1 MKWLLPL
8 VALILM
14 VTSLPQARSEDVPQ
28 DYRETVR
35 KGLDWLARQQERDG
49 HLDATGGQYPITMT
63 ALGGMA
69 YLMEGSTLREGKYRD
84 NIRRAVDFLMSRAQ
98 KGGTNDGMIGNPNIP
113 GESGRYMYGHGFSML
128 FLATVYG
135 DEEDNDRRRRLE
147 DLLARAAKFSFNAQ
161 TVREINRGGKSVKF
175 GGWGYVSA
183 KEGSNFDEG
192 SVTIT
197 QVQALRA
204 VRNAGIEVPP
214 EAIQRAVVYLEEC
227 TNAEGGI
234 IYQYGGGGGGDGRP
248 ALTAAAIACGISAG
262 DYFKEPSIQFVKK
275 WFQFCQKRLGTLGG
289 NRTGHDEYT
298 HYYFAQAVYMLGD
311 DGYKKLFPGAK
322 ESDTL
327 TWTKY
332 RKETF
337 DNLVRTQGADG
348 SWTGGHVGPVF
359 ITSVHVCIMQ
369 LDKACLPIYQR

>member
-8 VALILM
+8 VALVLM
-14 VTSLPQARSEDVPQ
+14 VAVLPQARSEDVPQ

-35 KGLDWLARQQERDG
+35 KGLEWLARQQARDG
-49 HLDATGGQYPITMT
+49 HLEATGGQYPITMT

-84 NIRRAVDFLMSRAQ
+84 NILRAVDFLMSRAQ

-322 ESDTL
+322 EADTL

>member
-1 MKWLLPL
+1 
-8 VALILM
+8 
-14 VTSLPQARSEDVPQ
+14 
-28 DYRETVR
+28 
-35 KGLDWLARQQERDG
+35 
-49 HLDATGGQYPITMT
+49 
-63 ALGGMA
+63 
-69 YLMEGSTLREGKYRD
+69 
-84 NIRRAVDFLMSRAQ
+84 
-98 KGGTNDGMIGNPNIP
+98 
-113 GESGRYMYGHGFSML
+113 
-128 FLATVYG
+128 
-135 DEEDNDRRRRLE
+135 
-147 DLLARAAKFSFNAQ
+147 
-161 TVREINRGGKSVKF
+161 
-175 GGWGYVSA
+175 
-183 KEGSNFDEG
+183 
-192 SVTIT
+192 
-197 QVQALRA
+197 VQALRA

-322 ESDTL
+322 ETDTL

-337 DNLVRTQGADG
+337 DNLVRTQSADG

>member
-14 VTSLPQARSEDVPQ
+14 VAALPQARSEDVPQ

-35 KGLDWLARQQERDG
+35 KGLEWLARQQARDG
-49 HLDATGGQYPITMT
+49 HLEATGGQYPITMT

-322 ESDTL
+322 EADTL

>member
-8 VALILM
+8 VALVLM
-14 VTSLPQARSEDVPQ
+14 VAVLPQARSEDVPQ

-35 KGLDWLARQQERDG
+35 KGLEWLARQQARDG
-49 HLDATGGQYPITMT
+49 HLEATGGQYPITMT

>member
-35 KGLDWLARQQERDG
+35 KGLEWLARQQARDG
-49 HLDATGGQYPITMT
+49 HLEATGGQYPITMT

-322 ESDTL
+322 EADTL

>member
-1 MKWLLPL
+1 MRWTIGLTLCAVFAGFAP
-8 VALILM
+8 A
-14 VTSLPQARSEDVPQ
+14 EDIPQ
-28 DYRETVR
+28 DYRESVR
-35 KGLDWLARQQERDG
+35 KALEWLARNQARDG
-49 HLDATGGQYPITMT
+49 HLEATGGQYPITMT
-63 ALGGMA
+63 SLAGMA
-69 YLMEGSTLREGKYRD
+69 FLMEGSTLREGKYRD
-84 NIRRAVDFLMSRAQ
+84 NIRRAADFLMSRAQ

-113 GESGRYMYGHGFSML
+113 GEAGRYMYGHGFSML
-128 FLATVYG
+128 FLACIYG

-161 TVREINRGGKSVKF
+161 TVRETNRGGKSVKF

-227 TNAEGGI
+227 TNGEGGI

-262 DYFKEPSIQFVKK
+262 DYFKEPSIQFVRK

-311 DGYKKLFPGAK
+311 DGYRKLFPAAK

-337 DNLVRTQGADG
+337 DNLVRTQGTDG

>member
-14 VTSLPQARSEDVPQ
+14 VAALPQARSEDVPQ

-35 KGLDWLARQQERDG
+35 KGLEWLARQQARDG
-49 HLDATGGQYPITMT
+49 HLEATGGQYPITMT

-337 DNLVRTQGADG
+337 DNLVRTQSADG

>member
-14 VTSLPQARSEDVPQ
+14 VAALPQARSEDVPQ

-35 KGLDWLARQQERDG
+35 KGLEWLARQQARDG
-49 HLDATGGQYPITMT
+49 HLEATGGQYPITMT

-214 EAIQRAVVYLEEC
+214 EAIQRAGVYLEEC

>member
-8 VALILM
+8 VALVLM
-14 VTSLPQARSEDVPQ
+14 VAVLPQARSEDVPQ

-35 KGLDWLARQQERDG
+35 KGLEWLARQQARDG
-49 HLDATGGQYPITMT
+49 HLEATGGQYPITMT

-322 ESDTL
+322 EADTL

>member
-8 VALILM
+8 VALVLI
-14 VTSLPQARSEDVPQ
+14 VAALPQARSEDVPQ

-35 KGLDWLARQQERDG
+35 KGLEWLARQQARDG
-49 HLDATGGQYPITMT
+49 HLEATGGQYPITMT

-322 ESDTL
+322 EADTL

>member
-14 VTSLPQARSEDVPQ
+14 VAALPQARSEDVPQ

-35 KGLDWLARQQERDG
+35 KGLEWLARQQARDG
-49 HLDATGGQYPITMT
+49 HLEATGGQYPITMT

-183 KEGSNFDEG
+183 KEGSN
-192 SVTIT
+192 
-197 QVQALRA
+197 
-204 VRNAGIEVPP
+204 
-214 EAIQRAVVYLEEC
+214 
-227 TNAEGGI
+227 
-234 IYQYGGGGGGDGRP
+234 
-248 ALTAAAIACGISAG
+248 
-262 DYFKEPSIQFVKK
+262 
-275 WFQFCQKRLGTLGG
+275 
-289 NRTGHDEYT
+289 
-298 HYYFAQAVYMLGD
+298 
-311 DGYKKLFPGAK
+311 
-322 ESDTL
+322 
-327 TWTKY
+327 
-332 RKETF
+332 
-337 DNLVRTQGADG
+337 
-348 SWTGGHVGPVF
+348 
-359 ITSVHVCIMQ
+359 
-369 LDKACLPIYQR
+369 

>member
-8 VALILM
+8 VALVLM
-14 VTSLPQARSEDVPQ
+14 VAALPQARSEDVPQ

-35 KGLDWLARQQERDG
+35 KGLEWLARQQARDG
-49 HLDATGGQYPITMT
+49 HLEATGGQYPITMT

-322 ESDTL
+322 EADTL

>member
-14 VTSLPQARSEDVPQ
+14 VAAHPQARSEDVPQ

-35 KGLDWLARQQERDG
+35 KGLEWLARQQARDG
-49 HLDATGGQYPITMT
+49 HLEATGGQYPITMT

-322 ESDTL
+322 EADTL

>member
-14 VTSLPQARSEDVPQ
+14 VAALPQARSEDVPQ

-35 KGLDWLARQQERDG
+35 KGLEWLARQQARDG
-49 HLDATGGQYPITMT
+49 HLEATGGQYPITMT

-275 WFQFCQKRLGTLGG
+275 WFQFCQKRLGTLGV

-322 ESDTL
+322 EADTL

>member
-14 VTSLPQARSEDVPQ
+14 VAALHQARSEDVPQ

-35 KGLDWLARQQERDG
+35 KGLEWLARQQARDG
-49 HLDATGGQYPITMT
+49 HLEATGGQYPITMT

-322 ESDTL
+322 EADTL

>member
-1 MKWLLPL
+1 MRWTI
-8 VALILM
+8 ALTLC
-14 VTSLPQARSEDVPQ
+14 VVFAGFAPGEDIPQ
-28 DYRETVR
+28 DYRESVR
-35 KGLDWLARQQERDG
+35 KGLEWLARNQARDG
-49 HLDATGGQYPITMT
+49 HLEATGGQYPITMT
-63 ALGGMA
+63 SLAGMA
-69 YLMEGSTLREGKYRD
+69 FLMEGSTLREGKYRD
-84 NIRRAVDFLMSRAQ
+84 NIRRAADFLMSRAQ

-113 GESGRYMYGHGFSML
+113 GEAGRYMYGHGFSML
-128 FLATVYG
+128 FLACIYG

-161 TVREINRGGKSVKF
+161 TVRETNRGGKSVKF

-227 TNAEGGI
+227 TNGEGGI

-262 DYFKEPSIQFVKK
+262 DYFKEPSIQFVRK

-311 DGYKKLFPGAK
+311 DGYRKLFPAAK

-337 DNLVRTQGADG
+337 DNLVRTQGTDG

-369 LDKACLPIYQR
+369 LDRACLPIYQR

>member
-8 VALILM
+8 VPLILM
-14 VTSLPQARSEDVPQ
+14 VAALPQARSEDVPQ

-35 KGLDWLARQQERDG
+35 KGLEWLARQQARDG
-49 HLDATGGQYPITMT
+49 HLEATGGQYPITMT

-322 ESDTL
+322 EADTL

>member
-1 MKWLLPL
+1 MKWLLP
-8 VALILM
+8 ALALLSMAAI
-14 VTSLPQARSEDVPQ
+14 VPQARSEDIPQ
-28 DYRETVR
+28 DYRESVR
-35 KGLDWLARQQERDG
+35 KGLEWLARQQARDG
-49 HLDATGGQYPITMT
+49 HLEATGGQYPITMT

-311 DGYKKLFPGAK
+311 DGYTKLFPGAK
-322 ESDTL
+322 EADTL

-337 DNLVRTQGADG
+337 DNLVRTQSADG

>member
-1 MKWLLPL
+1 MKHYRHSRTEGIPDEM
-8 VALILM
+8 VAA
-14 VTSLPQARSEDVPQ
+14 TSGTDF
-28 DYRETVR
+28 
-35 KGLDWLARQQERDG
+35 DG
-49 HLDATGGQYPITMT
+49 S
-63 ALGGMA
+63 
-69 YLMEGSTLREGKYRD
+69 GSSPSLREGKYRD

-113 GESGRYMYGHGFSML
+113 GASGRYMYGHGFSML

-322 ESDTL
+322 EADTL

>member
-14 VTSLPQARSEDVPQ
+14 VAALPQARSEDVPQ

-35 KGLDWLARQQERDG
+35 KGLEWLARQQARDG
-49 HLDATGGQYPITMT
+49 HLEATGGQYPITMT

-227 TNAEGGI
+227 TNTEGGI

-322 ESDTL
+322 EADTL

>member
-14 VTSLPQARSEDVPQ
+14 VAALPQARSEDVPQ

-35 KGLDWLARQQERDG
+35 KGLEWLARQQARDG
-49 HLDATGGQYPITMT
+49 HLEATGGQYPITMT

-262 DYFKEPSIQFVKK
+262 DDFKEPSIQFVKK

-322 ESDTL
+322 EADTL

>member
-14 VTSLPQARSEDVPQ
+14 IAALPQARSEDVPQ

-35 KGLDWLARQQERDG
+35 KGLEWLARQQARDG
-49 HLDATGGQYPITMT
+49 HLEATGGQYPITMT

-322 ESDTL
+322 EADTL